1 MPPSKTPVKL
11 NGSKCEIVNVGMG
24 LRGLERDRLI
34 GPRIGRERLAQM
46 WGDKGRLSGA
56 SNQKTLYK

>member
-1 MPPSKTPVKL
+1 M
-11 NGSKCEIVNVGMG
+11 NVGMG